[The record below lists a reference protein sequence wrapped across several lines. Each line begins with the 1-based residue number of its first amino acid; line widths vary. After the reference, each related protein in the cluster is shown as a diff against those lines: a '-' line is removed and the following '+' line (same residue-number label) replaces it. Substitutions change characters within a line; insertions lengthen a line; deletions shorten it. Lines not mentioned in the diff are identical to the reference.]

1 MVCSQQSEAGFF
13 AFGSYL
19 FSHIRK
25 VLVQFRPIDQGRQ
38 RAKPVYGNVFMADQ
52 SNIHPEFQRQVPRDQ
67 KEKLLSQ
74 RGLVIWLYGLSGSGK
89 STIANALER
98 HLHDSGRL
106 VAMLD
111 GDNLRA
117 GLNSNLGFTDEDRC
131 ENIRRVAEMA
141 KAVVRTGAIVLV
153 SVITPREAFRKSAR
167 EIIGDDDF
175 LEVYVKA
182 SFETCRQR
190 DVKGL
195 YDKAEAGKI
204 ANFTGQAS
212 AFEEPAHA
220 DIVLNTEEHSLEACL
235 EQLLTIVTPRVTL
248 QQA

>member
-1 MVCSQQSEAGFF
+1 MTGAT
-13 AFGSYL
+13 
-19 FSHIRK
+19 
-25 VLVQFRPIDQGRQ
+25 
-38 RAKPVYGNVFMADQ
+38 
-52 SNIHPEFQRQVPRDQ
+52 NIHPEFQRQVPRSE
-67 KEKLLSQ
+67 KEKLLGQ
-74 RGLVIWLYGLSGSGK
+74 CGQVIWLYGLSGSGK

-98 HLHDSGRL
+98 NLHDSGRL

-111 GDNLRA
+111 GDNLRS

-141 KAVVRTGAIVLV
+141 KSIVHTGAIVIV
-153 SVITPREAFRKSAR
+153 SVITPREVFRKSVR
-167 EIIGDDDF
+167 NIIGDEDF
-175 LEVYVKA
+175 LEIYVKA

-220 DIVLNTEEHSLEACL
+220 DIVLNTEENTLGSCL
-235 EQLLTIVTPRVTL
+235 ETLLTLVIPRVTRL
-248 QQA
+248 QN